1 MTTSD
6 TVLLTRGVLILYAAA
21 QLTFEWW
28 YFRAWYWLPKTS
40 PKRLFGWPV
49 LLASVLA
56 IPLAVYPNVSGV
68 HRDNLSLAILFGQM
82 VAVIATLV
90 LNLKRGAPSS

>member
-28 YFRAWYWLPKTS
+28 YLRAWYWLPKTS
-40 PKRLFGWPV
+40 PKRLLGWAV
-49 LLASVLA
+49 VLASVLA
-56 IPLAVYPNVSGV
+56 VPLAVYPNVSGV
-68 HRDNLSLAILFGQM
+68 HRDTFSLAIVFGQIIAV
-82 VAVIATLV
+82 VASLFY
-90 LNLKRGAPSS
+90 NLKRGAPAS